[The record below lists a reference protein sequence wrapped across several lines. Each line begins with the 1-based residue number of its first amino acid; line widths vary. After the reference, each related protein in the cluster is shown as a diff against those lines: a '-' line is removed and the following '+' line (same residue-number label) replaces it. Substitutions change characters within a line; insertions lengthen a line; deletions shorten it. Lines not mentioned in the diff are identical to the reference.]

1 MKKINSIVTLV
12 FVCLFLTS
20 LTVKGENATSIES
33 EFAALII
40 KADSDFNSGDSRL
53 AEENLFQANEILTAN
68 PNLNS
73 TLQGHFNK
81 VSGKLY
87 MHTSLNTAL
96 AYFNTAFSQFSD
108 KPSEQAQVKMFIGI
122 AYLYANNLAA
132 AEMYFNE
139 SNDYFSSHDDRESL
153 AQSLN
158 NLGVLRFQQGDT
170 QTAVSLCSQAF
181 AINTYAGN
189 SAEASKNQENI
200 NRFLGGGFL
209 AENNDDKAEPE
220 IINHGGGGSSGSGT
234 EISTSGSGTVVT
246 GSGGG
251 GGGGGT

>member
-1 MKKINSIVTLV
+1 MKKTKSFVAVV
-12 FVCLFLTS
+12 FVCLFLMS
-20 LTVKGENATSIES
+20 LTVNGQTPTSIES

-40 KADSDFNSGDSRL
+40 KADNDFNSGDSRM
-53 AEENLFQANEILTAN
+53 AEENLFQANEILSAN
-68 PNLNS
+68 PNIDH

-81 VSGKLY
+81 VNGKLY
-87 MHTSLNTAL
+87 MQTSLNTAL

-108 KPSEQAQVKMFIGI
+108 TPSEQAQVKMFIGI
-122 AYLYANNLAA
+122 AYLYANDLAA
-132 AEMYFNE
+132 AETYFNE
-139 SNDYFSSHDDRESL
+139 SNDFFSANDDRESL

-170 QTAVSLCSQAF
+170 QSAVSLCSQAF
-181 AINTYAGN
+181 AINTNAGN

-209 AENNDDKAEPE
+209 AENNDDKVESE
-220 IINHGGGGSSGSGT
+220 IINHGGGGTTGSGT
-234 EISTSGSGTVVT
+234 EINTNGSGTVVT

-251 GGGGGT
+251 T

>member
-20 LTVKGENATSIES
+20 LTVKGQNPTSIES
-33 EFAALII
+33 EFADFII
-40 KADSDFNSGDSRL
+40 KADSDFNAGDSQM
-53 AEENLFQANEILTAN
+53 AEENLFQANEILSAN
-68 PNLNS
+68 PNLDR

-81 VSGKLY
+81 VNGKLY
-87 MHTSLNTAL
+87 MQSSLNTAL

-108 KPSEQAQVKMFIGI
+108 TPSEQAQVKMFIGI
-122 AYLYANNLAA
+122 AYLYANDLAA

-139 SNDYFSSHDDRESL
+139 SNDFFSANDDRESL

-170 QTAVSLCSQAF
+170 QTAVSLCDQAF
-181 AINTYAGN
+181 AINTNAGN
-189 SAEASKNQENI
+189 YAEASKNQENI
-200 NRFLGGGFL
+200 NRFLGNGFM
-209 AENNDDKAEPE
+209 AKTDDKKAEPE

-234 EISTSGSGTVVT
+234 EINTNGSGTVVT

-251 GGGGGT
+251 T